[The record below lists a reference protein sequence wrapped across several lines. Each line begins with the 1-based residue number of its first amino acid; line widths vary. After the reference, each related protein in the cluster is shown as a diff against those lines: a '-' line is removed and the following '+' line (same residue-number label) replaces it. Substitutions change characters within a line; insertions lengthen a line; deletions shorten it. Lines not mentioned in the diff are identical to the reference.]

1 MATLEEL
8 LKLKYGRG
16 SLEELTDTL
25 LPRKTPEQKAIPT
38 LKDDSPYGKI
48 QEQLFKGLQKY
59 GPSTFK
65 DTYRARESAEDL
77 TNVLGFVPGI
87 ADVLD
92 FQTGEYLKDRGETLG
107 GIGLQ
112 TLATLPLIPGR
123 SLRTVVKDDM
133 GGGTRGIGDNQGP
146 PIDLPPPTSAPTAF
160 ETVLTTE
167 KDFKAPNR
175 YTSRPATT
183 VLEESVVN
191 NPKFKKLYPNPD
203 KPYEID
209 NMLTL
214 MGKYGGDNRNVKEQ
228 IELYVSPELKAK
240 GKVTTRELLND
251 IADNKPRFT
260 EYKAR
265 YEEGPEKYDQ
275 VDQTREMD
283 YLYNSPFVA
292 RYDNPTTITEAQQ
305 RKAPIDYEHKS
316 FYINPTKEGQTY
328 NITNPVHPEVSQ
340 GFMASRT
347 PSRNK
352 VFHSRQYTYNIDGK
366 IVSIPAEGQ
375 SGAYKMFE
383 KAEDVPYNF
392 SEDLDMGLEAVVGDI
407 AIDAESPIL
416 DILVDNNIVGNN
428 VGTLDPTVLSRDPGM
443 ARGFRGTPI
452 EGENFIRNLEKQIDD
467 IPDAEIDNQLQQYF
481 DNVEYDVIPTEEMR
495 SDYRNFIRDYS
506 ELNIKNLKE
515 INASGS
521 SFSLEQASNMNL
533 RRQEVK
539 ENFIKNLQSEM
550 GMAVESYDP
559 KKLPLFNEWFNVHMK
574 TSLQDAANSGVD
586 EVWFPVNDYAVA
598 RQRGETLSTPE
609 AVRIA
614 EFESDGELMPI
625 DFKAKMQPSKGASEM
640 AKKYKKFTEK
650 GLNAIERDYGVKLNA
665 EPFTDANN
673 QEFYKIELTNEL
685 KDALS
690 TLKLNRGGLATL
702 MPLHYT

>member
-133 GGGTRGIGDNQGP
+133 SGGGAK
-146 PIDLPPPTSAPTAF
+146 LPPPTSTPTAF
-160 ETVLTTE
+160 ETQITAGIKNNENV
-167 KDFKAPNR
+167 

-183 VLEESVVN
+183 VIEESVVN

-228 IELYVSPELKAK
+228 IDLYVSPELKAK

-265 YEEGPEKYDQ
+265 YEELPAL
-275 VDQTREMD
+275 TNNIREAE
-283 YLYNSPFVA
+283 YVYNSPFISK
-292 RYDNPTTITEAQQ
+292 YNNPTTITEAQA

-316 FYINPTKEGQTY
+316 FYINPNKEGQTY
-328 NITNPVHPEVSQ
+328 NITNTTHPEVSQ
-340 GFMASRT
+340 GLMPNRTASE
-347 PSRNK
+347 NK

-392 SEDLDMGLEAVVGDI
+392 SEFDMGLESVVEDI
-407 AIDAESPIL
+407 AIDAEQPIL
-416 DILVDNNIVGNN
+416 KFLRDNNFIESNAGSLN
-428 VGTLDPTVLSRDPGM
+428 PTVLVSN
-443 ARGFRGTPI
+443 ARYTGDGLLD
-452 EGENFIRNLEKQIDD
+452 NAFIPEFTLDGSFMRNIEKQIDA
-467 IPDAEIDNQLQQYF
+467 IPDTEIDKQLQKYF
-481 DNVEYDVIPTEEMR
+481 DSVEYDVKPTEEMR

-506 ELNIKNLKE
+506 EENIVNIGDIATAGRRYSVE
-515 INASGS
+515 EANNA
-521 SFSLEQASNMNL
+521 NI
-533 RRQEVK
+533 RRQEIK
-539 ENFIKNLQSEM
+539 ENFIENLQSEM
-550 GMAVESYDP
+550 NIAVENYDP

-598 RQRGETLSTPE
+598 RQRGETLSTPQ

-614 EFESDGELMPI
+614 EFESDGERIPI
-625 DFKAKMQPSKGASEM
+625 DFEAKMQPSKGATEM

-650 GLNAIERDYGVKLNA
+650 GLNSIERDYGVKLDA
-665 EPFTDANN
+665 ELFTDANN
-673 QEFYKIELTNEL
+673 QEFYKINLTPEL

-702 MPLHYT
+702 MPLRY